1 MCHVN
6 KIESLNFLNDSSI
19 FFLKHPEKVMKK
31 IIPILF
37 ILVTLSATSQSI
49 DSGKN
54 KNATMSLAE
63 FVETVKEK
71 NQSIK
76 NAKSINVMVNDLLI
90 EDLNDF
96 KINPKTISRLE
107 VLVLE
112 PNGVKPEETKPS
124 IIITTKTK

>member
-1 MCHVN
+1 
-6 KIESLNFLNDSSI
+6 
-19 FFLKHPEKVMKK
+19 MKK
-31 IIPILF
+31 IIAVLF
-37 ILVTLSATSQSI
+37 ILFSFSVSAQI
-49 DSGKN
+49 NDAVKN
-54 KNATMSLAE
+54 KNATLSLAE
-63 FVETVKEK
+63 FIETVKAK

-124 IIITTKTK
+124 IIITTKIK

>member
-1 MCHVN
+1 
-6 KIESLNFLNDSSI
+6 
-19 FFLKHPEKVMKK
+19 MKK
-31 IIPILF
+31 IISILF
-37 ILVTLSATSQSI
+37 ILVTLSAYSQSI
-49 DSGKN
+49 DLGKN
-54 KNATMSLAE
+54 KNTTMSLAK
-63 FVETVKEK
+63 FVETVKAK

-90 EDLNDF
+90 EDLSEF
-96 KINPKTISRLE
+96 KIDTKTISRLE

>member
-1 MCHVN
+1 
-6 KIESLNFLNDSSI
+6 
-19 FFLKHPEKVMKK
+19 MKK
-31 IIPILF
+31 IISILF
-37 ILVTLSATSQSI
+37 ILVTLSAYSQSI

-54 KNATMSLAE
+54 KNTTMSLAE
-63 FVETVKEK
+63 FVETVKAK

-90 EDLNDF
+90 EDLNEF
-96 KINPKTISRLE
+96 KIDTKTISRLE

>member
-1 MCHVN
+1 
-6 KIESLNFLNDSSI
+6 
-19 FFLKHPEKVMKK
+19 MKK

-124 IIITTKTK
+124 IIISTIIK

>member
-1 MCHVN
+1 M
-6 KIESLNFLNDSSI
+6 
-19 FFLKHPEKVMKK
+19 
-31 IIPILF
+31 
-37 ILVTLSATSQSI
+37 
-49 DSGKN
+49 
-54 KNATMSLAE
+54 AE
-63 FVETVKEK
+63 FVETVKAK

-96 KINPKTISRLE
+96 KIDPRTISRLE

-124 IIITTKTK
+124 IIITTKIK

>member
-1 MCHVN
+1 
-6 KIESLNFLNDSSI
+6 
-19 FFLKHPEKVMKK
+19 MKK
-31 IIPILF
+31 IISILF
-37 ILVTLSATSQSI
+37 ILVTLSAYSQSI
-49 DSGKN
+49 DLGKN
-54 KNATMSLAE
+54 KNTTMSLAE
-63 FVETVKEK
+63 FVETVKAK

-90 EDLNDF
+90 EDLSEF
-96 KINPKTISRLE
+96 KIDTKTISRLE